1 MRTEKEI
8 KQEIKRLRRLKLK
21 CRAGT
26 NERLELEH
34 TIKELKADIIRLN
47 TIEPD
52 KSGLI
57 AEILAKDKMITDLGI
72 NLNKFSVKDLEIH
85 LKKLNEKRW
94 I

>member
-26 NERLELEH
+26 DERLDLEH

-52 KSGLI
+52 KAGLI
-57 AEILAKDKMITDLGI
+57 QEILAKDKLITDLGI

-85 LKKLNEKRW
+85 LKKLNEKRG

>member
-26 NERLELEH
+26 TERLELEH
-34 TIKELKADIIRLN
+34 TIKELKADISKLN
-47 TIEPD
+47 IIEPE
-52 KSGLI
+52 KAGLI
-57 AEILAKDKMITDLGI
+57 KEILAKDKMITDLGI
-72 NLNKFSVKDLEIH
+72 NLNKFSVKDLQIH
-85 LKKLNEKRW
+85 LDKLNLKKV